1 MPIIK
6 TAEQV
11 EKMRK
16 AGLLLQK
23 AQVAVKKNI
32 KEGVTILELDAIA
45 EEVIR
50 IGGGI
55 PAFLGLY
62 GFPNTL
68 CTAVNEEVVHGIPTE
83 RKLINGDLLTIDCG
97 VNLDGWYAD
106 AAFSLVVGGDD
117 KNPVRGKFEKDV
129 HEALDKACE
138 AARPGNSLGDLGF
151 IIASSVRSNGY
162 SICKEYTGHG
172 IGEKMHED
180 PHVYNYGNQGTGM
193 KLKEGM
199 TLCIEP
205 IVAFGKPKTKE
216 LNDGWT
222 VVTVDGKDA
231 CQWEHFGVVTKD
243 GLDIFA

>member
-1 MPIIK
+1 MPLIK
-6 TAEQV
+6 TPEQV

-23 AQVAVKKNI
+23 AQQEMKKHM
-32 KEGVTILELDAIA
+32 KEGVSLLELDAIA

-50 IGGGI
+50 QGGGE

-68 CTAVNEEVVHGIPTE
+68 CTAVNQEVVHGIPNNTPL
-83 RKLINGDLLTIDCG
+83 KNGDLVTIDCG
-97 VNLDGWYAD
+97 VKLDGWYAD
-106 AAFSLVVGGDD
+106 AAFTLVLGGDD
-117 KNPVRGKFEKDV
+117 KNPTRGKFEKDV
-129 HEALDKACE
+129 YKALDLACKA
-138 AARPGNSLGDLGF
+138 AKPGNSLGDLGF
-151 IIASSVRSNGY
+151 IIASSIRKDGY

-172 IGEKMHED
+172 IGQKMHED

-216 LNDGWT
+216 LSDGWT

-231 CQWEHFGVVTKD
+231 CQWEHCGVVTKD